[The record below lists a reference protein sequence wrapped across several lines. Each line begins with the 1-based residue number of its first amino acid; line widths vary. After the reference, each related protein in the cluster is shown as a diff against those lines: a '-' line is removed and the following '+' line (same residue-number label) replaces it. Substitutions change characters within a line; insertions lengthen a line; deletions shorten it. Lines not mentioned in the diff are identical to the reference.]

1 MGERGVGTVE
11 LAKMTSPEAGAALA
25 RAEVA
30 IIPVGATEQHGPNLS
45 LETDTA
51 IAAELA
57 RRIAEAVA
65 PRAVVTPPLPFG
77 VSHHHLRFPGTLT
90 LSPDTFGAVVLDLAE
105 SLRRH
110 GVPRLF
116 VVDGHAGNQGALDVL
131 MTKLRF
137 ERGIPAAY
145 LFYFTIAGDVIREGV
160 QTERWGHACELEA
173 SLGLALRPDIVH
185 REALAAGEIL
195 PPPLPY
201 ADPWQPHRLAAP
213 LWFDEITA
221 NGALGDARRA
231 SAAFGEAV
239 ATAVVERTAA
249 FLERFMAWE
258 PTDERWP
265 PPPGGTVGAGTG
277 RPR

>member
-1 MGERGVGTVE
+1 MAEEPGVE
-11 LAKMTSPEAGAALA
+11 LAKMTSPQAAAALA
-25 RAEVA
+25 AAEVA
-30 IIPVGATEQHGPNLS
+30 IVPVGATEQHGPNLS

-51 IAAELA
+51 IADALA
-57 RRIAEAVA
+57 RRIAAAVF

-90 LSPDTFGAVVLDLAE
+90 LSPDTFQAVLLDLAE

-145 LFYFTIAGDVIREGV
+145 LFPFAIAGDAIREGV
-160 QTERWGHACELEA
+160 GSERWGHACEVEA
-173 SLGLALRPDIVH
+173 SLGLALRPEIVH
-185 REALAAGEIL
+185 AESLEAGAIL
-195 PPPLPY
+195 PPLLPF
-201 ADPWQPHRLAAP
+201 ADPRQPHRIAAP

-231 SAAFGEAV
+231 SAGFGESVASTVVARAV
-239 ATAVVERTAA
+239 A
-249 FLERFMAWE
+249 FLERFVELE
-258 PTDERWP
+258 PGDDRWP
-265 PPPGGTVGAGTG
+265 EAGPPSAAWGNG
-277 RPR
+277 